1 LTCGSLWFIIWTMKA
16 TKSFTLHNL
25 DYDLYTFLLAEAGA
39 RDTSLN
45 NVTKSLLREAAGLT
59 SGKKK
64 RDLSDLAGSWTKE
77 EAEEF
82 DRNIA
87 DTEVIHPDD
96 WK

>member
-1 LTCGSLWFIIWTMKA
+1 MKA
-16 TKSFTLHNL
+16 TTSFTLHNL
-25 DYDLYTFLLAEAGA
+25 DPDLYAFLMAQANA

-45 NVTKSLLREAAGLT
+45 NVTKQLLRDAAGLT
-59 SGKKK
+59 TKKKK
-64 RDLSDLAGSWTKE
+64 RDLSDLAGSWTKT

-82 DRNIA
+82 DKNIA